1 MKKKSVS
8 RICLAML
15 MGTSICMSSV
25 SMAFA
30 AEETENAA
38 EASAETDASES
49 TGEEGLV
56 DLAAFCTDGEYRY
69 KGIPWLSSREEIEKA
84 TGVTLPEAKELQ
96 PEWTN
101 LEKPVEFQGE
111 SGYMEMN
118 FLKDGV
124 TDVTF
129 CFGAEPEEME
139 EYDGDLT
146 ELSGDVLYQLTEQYG
161 EPTRTNENTADNGGA
176 VKNYQWREEKDG
188 ETNSVLNMQ
197 CLFVPGEERMYRL
210 SFGVGSIREAFALR
224 RQLGYAPEEE
234 IEETETSA
242 EESKVSSDAS
252 ENTDE
257 EEFVELDLTA
267 FCTDGEYRYKGIPWL
282 ASLEEAEETLG
293 VSLEPMTEGNN
304 TKLGTFRAPVEF
316 RGESGY
322 ISLGFQ
328 QDGVTD
334 IAFWFGADP
343 NNKDKYD
350 GNLMELSEYVL
361 EQFTEL
367 YGKPAEVQDD
377 GGYKSYTWQ
386 ELKDGEVKTALSI
399 QCMYD
404 QAGKRVY
411 SLAVGAIGREATIQL
426 KQEIGEETETTEE
439 AESTEETDTSA
450 ATE

>member
-1 MKKKSVS
+1 MKKKRVS

-25 SMAFA
+25 SIVFA

-38 EASAETDASES
+38 EAEASAETEASES

-69 KGIPWLSSREEIEKA
+69 KGIPWLSSKEEIEEA

-101 LEKPVEFQGE
+101 LENPVEFQGE

-146 ELSGDVLYQLTEQYG
+146 ELSGNVLYQLTEQYG
-161 EPTRTNENTADNGGA
+161 EPARTNVNTDDNGG
-176 VKNYQWREEKDG
+176 VVRNYQWREEKDG
-188 ETNSVLNMQ
+188 EVNSVLNMQ
-197 CLFVPGEERMYRL
+197 CLFVPDEERMYRF
-210 SFGVGSIREAFALR
+210 SFGVGSIREAFELR

-234 IEETETSA
+234 LEETETS
-242 EESKVSSDAS
+242 ETEAS
-252 ENTDE
+252 ESTDKE
-257 EEFVELDLTA
+257 LVELDLTA

-293 VSLEPMTEGNN
+293 VSLEPMMEGMN
-304 TKLGTFRAPVEF
+304 TQMGSFVAPTEF

-322 ISLGFQ
+322 IGLGLLNG
-328 QDGVTD
+328 GVTD
-334 IAFWFGADP
+334 ISFWFGTDS

-350 GNLMELSEYVL
+350 GNLKELSEYVL
-361 EQFTEL
+361 EQLAEL
-367 YGKPAEVQDD
+367 YGEPDEVQDD
-377 GGYKSYTWQ
+377 GGFKGYKWY
-386 ELKDGEVKTALSI
+386 EAEDGEVKTALSV

-411 SLAVGAIGREATIQL
+411 SLAVGAMGREATIQL
-426 KQEIGEETETTEE
+426 MQGTE
-439 AESTEETDTSA
+439 
-450 ATE
+450 